1 MMQLAGIEIED
12 TFAEA
17 FDMQACRLL
26 ITAASPQWAR
36 QAAAAMTGFATSVI
50 GCGVEAGIEC
60 RLDPDQTPDG
70 RPGLSVLLFAMS
82 RSVLAKQLVQRV
94 GQCVL
99 TCPSTAVFAG
109 LEGPERYPLGS
120 HLRYFGDGYQLS
132 KKLGGQRFWRIPAM
146 DGEFLCQ
153 ADIGGQSGV
162 GGGNLLLLARDQVG
176 GLRAAR
182 AAAEAIGR
190 VPGCI
195 APFPGGVVRSGS
207 KVGSKYRQL
216 RASINTA
223 YCPTLRSVV
232 PSQLPVECRAV
243 LELVIDGL
251 TAEAVAAGML
261 AGIEGICRLGSETGV
276 LRISAGHYGG
286 KLGRHHF
293 PLRTLIESRASQSSA
308 GGAISDPRPEDAS
321 LQPVDATPAIQIGP
335 AEMPATRAAPI
346 VVEQL
351 TNSVWGR
358 PPIPLDK
365 LAEAGQAW
373 GPGDG
378 VRLRLRRE
386 LEPGSSFEGV
396 LPERLVGLTP
406 PQLRQFPLRVAG
418 HRACLGDFFDIQSG
432 APERLILEG
441 DCRRLDHVGA
451 GMRSGQLWVDGSVG
465 HALAVGMSG
474 GALWVRGDAGDAAAC
489 GMAGGQLTVLG
500 RVGADLAGPVPG
512 ATRGMRG
519 GLCLVLGGCGPRAA
533 YRLRG
538 GVLWLSGDIAGWGA
552 ADMIAGTVWFNR
564 PPGPEWG
571 CGLRRGSLVMAGEAG
586 RAVAADDFA
595 WGGAFTPSQQVD
607 LPFARLLAGWLRHQA
622 PWLPIESLATG
633 QPLRQLGDRRVGGLG
648 EVLWLS
654 GS

>member
-1 MMQLAGIEIED
+1 MMQIAGIEIEE

-26 ITAASPQWAR
+26 ITAATPQWAR
-36 QAAAAMTGFATSVI
+36 QAATAMTGFATSVI

-70 RPGLSVLLFAMS
+70 RHGLSVLLFAMS

-153 ADIGGQSGV
+153 ADIGGQAGV

-176 GLRAAR
+176 GLQAAR

-190 VPGCI
+190 IPGCI

-223 YCPTLRSVV
+223 YCPTLRSIV
-232 PSQLPVECRAV
+232 PNQLPAECRVV

-261 AGIEGICRLGSETGV
+261 AGIEGICQLGSETGV
-276 LRISAGHYGG
+276 LRVSAGNYGG

-293 PLRTLIESRASQSSA
+293 PLRTLLESRSLLESSPA
-308 GGAISDPRPEDAS
+308 ATGQRTPQTDSPRPV
-321 LQPVDATPAIQIGP
+321 PATPAFQIGP
-335 AEMPATRAAPI
+335 AEMPATRAAPR
-346 VVEQL
+346 VVEQV
-351 TNSVWGR
+351 TSSVWGG
-358 PPIPLDK
+358 PPCALDK
-365 LAEAGQAW
+365 LAEMGQLW
-373 GPGDG
+373 GPADAL
-378 VRLRLRRE
+378 RLRLCRE

-396 LPERLVGLTP
+396 VPERLEGLTAS
-406 PQLRQFPLRVAG
+406 QLRRFPLRVAG
-418 HRACLGDFFDIQSG
+418 YRACLGDFFDIEPGSPQ
-432 APERLILEG
+432 RLMVEG

-465 HALAVGMSG
+465 HSLAASLSG
-474 GALWVRGDAGDAAAC
+474 GQVWVRGDAGDAAAS
-489 GMAGGQLTVLG
+489 GMRDGLLTVLG
-500 RVGADLAGPVPG
+500 RVGADLAGPLPG

-519 GLCLVLGGCGPRAA
+519 GLCLVRGGCGPRAA

-538 GVLWLSGDIAGWGA
+538 GVLWLSGDIDGWGA
-552 ADMIAGTVWFNR
+552 ADMLAGTVWLNR
-564 PPGPEWG
+564 LPGPQWG
-571 CGLRRGSLVMAGEAG
+571 CGLRRGSLVMAGVGG
-586 RAVAADDFA
+586 RAGAIDAFD
-595 WGGAFTPSQQVD
+595 WGGAFTPAQQVD
-607 LPFARLLAGWLRHQA
+607 LPFARMLVGWLQHRA
-622 PWLPIESLATG
+622 AWLPIAPPAPG
-633 QPLRQLGDRRVGGLG
+633 QLWRQVGDRRIDGLG
-648 EVLWLS
+648 EVLWLLDS
-654 GS
+654 

>member
-1 MMQLAGIEIED
+1 MQLAGIEIED

-26 ITAASPQWAR
+26 ITAATPQWAR

-70 RPGLSVLLFAMS
+70 RPGLSVLMFAMS

-99 TCPSTAVFAG
+99 TCPSTAAFAG

-153 ADIGGQSGV
+153 ADIGGQPGV

-176 GLRAAR
+176 GLQAAR
-182 AAAEAIGR
+182 AAAEAISR

-232 PSQLPVECRAV
+232 TSQLPAECRVV

-276 LRISAGHYGG
+276 LRISAGNYGG

-293 PLRTLIESRASQSSA
+293 PLRALLESHTPSPATPLATPLAQPA
-308 GGAISDPRPEDAS
+308 ATCGQTPEDGS
-321 LQPVDATPAIQIGP
+321 SKPSVLTPAFQIGP
-335 AEMPATRAAPI
+335 AEMPAARAAPI
-346 VVEQL
+346 VAQQL
-351 TNSVWGR
+351 KTSVWGHASCSLD
-358 PPIPLDK
+358 PIADD
-365 LAEAGQAW
+365 GQAW
-373 GPGDG
+373 GPPDAL
-378 VRLRLRRE
+378 RLRLRRE

-396 LPERLVGLTP
+396 LPERLVGLTSA
-406 PQLRQFPLRVAG
+406 QLQQFP
-418 HRACLGDFFDIQSG
+418 
-432 APERLILEG
+432 
-441 DCRRLDHVGA
+441 
-451 GMRSGQLWVDGSVG
+451 M
-465 HALAVGMSG
+465 
-474 GALWVRGDAGDAAAC
+474 
-489 GMAGGQLTVLG
+489 
-500 RVGADLAGPVPG
+500 
-512 ATRGMRG
+512 
-519 GLCLVLGGCGPRAA
+519 
-533 YRLRG
+533 
-538 GVLWLSGDIAGWGA
+538 
-552 ADMIAGTVWFNR
+552 
-564 PPGPEWG
+564 
-571 CGLRRGSLVMAGEAG
+571 
-586 RAVAADDFA
+586 
-595 WGGAFTPSQQVD
+595 
-607 LPFARLLAGWLRHQA
+607 
-622 PWLPIESLATG
+622 
-633 QPLRQLGDRRVGGLG
+633 RVGGHQIG
-648 EVLWLS
+648 RAHV
-654 GS
+654 